1 MKTVLVVDDEYDI
14 INTLEMILS
23 MEGYL
28 VRTAFHGREALQL
41 LAASTTLPDVVLVD
55 AMMPVMDGYRFIEA
69 LRADPRTRAL
79 PVVLMSAAQPDP
91 IEQARGHWDVYVRK
105 PFDLAR
111 LLSLLERLRSPAS
124 SPTGAGP

>member
-14 INTLEMILS
+14 INTLEMVLS

-28 VRTAFHGREALQL
+28 VRTAFHGREALEL
-41 LAASTTLPDVVLVD
+41 LGATTTLPDIVLVD

-69 LRADPRTRAL
+69 LRADPRTHAL
-79 PVVLMSAAQPDP
+79 PVILMSAAQPDP
-91 IEQARGHWDVYVRK
+91 VEQGRGTWNAFVRK

-111 LLSLLERLRSPAS
+111 LLSLLERLRASTPPA
-124 SPTGAGP
+124 GAGT